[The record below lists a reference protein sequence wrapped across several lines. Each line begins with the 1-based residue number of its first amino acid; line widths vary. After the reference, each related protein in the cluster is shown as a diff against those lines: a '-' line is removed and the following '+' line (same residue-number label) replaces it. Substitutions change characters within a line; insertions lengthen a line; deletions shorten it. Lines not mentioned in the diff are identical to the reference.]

1 MTKKDKTTNNGG
13 RLVNIVLIILM
24 VFLVITTWYISG
36 ISCSIFLENKQ
47 NVQQKGSS
55 VTVNDTK
62 SKQVGEIP
70 SSEDLSKEW
79 DTNKQ
84 QEILLSC
91 KLTTTEYDIES
102 VQISKSEVI
111 IVGKFPTDSSIED
124 YINAVESDVKIY
136 SYDKIE
142 DNKYNL
148 KGIIK

>member
-24 VFLVITTWYISG
+24 IFLVITTLYISG

-47 NVQQKGSS
+47 KVNS
-55 VTVNDTK
+55 VTVNDMK

-79 DTNKQ
+79 DTNRQ

-91 KLTTTEYDIES
+91 KLTTTQYDIES
-102 VQISKSEVI
+102 VQINKSEVI

-124 YINAVESDVKIY
+124 YISAVESDVQIY

>member
-24 VFLVITTWYISG
+24 IFLVITTLYISG

-47 NVQQKGSS
+47 NAQQKWSS
-55 VTVNDTK
+55 GTVNDMK
-62 SKQVGEIP
+62 SKQVGEVP

-79 DTNKQ
+79 DTNRQ

-91 KLTTTEYDIES
+91 KLTTTQYDIES
-102 VQISKSEVI
+102 VQINKSEVI

-124 YINAVESDVKIY
+124 YISAVESDVQIY

>member
-91 KLTTTEYDIES
+91 KLTTTEYNIES

>member
-1 MTKKDKTTNNGG
+1 MTKKDKTTNDGG
-13 RLVNIVLIILM
+13 RLVNVSLIILI

-36 ISCSIFLENKQ
+36 ISCSIFLESK
-47 NVQQKGSS
+47 QKGSS
-55 VTVNDTK
+55 VTVNAVK

-102 VQISKSEVI
+102 VQINKSEVI
-111 IVGKFPTDSSIED
+111 IVGKFPVDSSIED
-124 YINAVESDVKIY
+124 YISAVESDVKIY
-136 SYDKIE
+136 SYYKIE

>member
-1 MTKKDKTTNNGG
+1 MTKKDKTTNDGG
-13 RLVNIVLIILM
+13 RLVNIVLIILI
-24 VFLVITTWYISG
+24 VFLAITTWYISG

-55 VTVNDTK
+55 VTANDVK
-62 SKQVGEIP
+62 SNQIGEIP

-91 KLTTTEYDIES
+91 KLTTTQYDIES
-102 VQISKSEVI
+102 VQINKSEVI
-111 IVGKFPTDSSIED
+111 IVGKFPMDSSIED
-124 YINAVESDVKIY
+124 YISAVESDVKIY